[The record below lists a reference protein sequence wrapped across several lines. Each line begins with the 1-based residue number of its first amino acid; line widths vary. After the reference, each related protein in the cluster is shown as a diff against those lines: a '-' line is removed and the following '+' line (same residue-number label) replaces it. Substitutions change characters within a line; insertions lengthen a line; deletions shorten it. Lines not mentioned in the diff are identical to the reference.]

1 MGHRDRQQYRR
12 AKKAAKVGV
21 VAVLAVMAAGAAWS
35 QTKCACGANP
45 PGPRPERTATPYA
58 GEPDDLRP
66 FSRFTEPYY
75 KNYLYT
81 NVYNGAARDVAEPD
95 MKSLTEVR
103 IGFLGPLGDN
113 PDAMFGQRMLHGAQM
128 AIDEANARGG
138 YGGKPF
144 KLMLHDDYDNWQ
156 AKAAYAEK
164 RPTDAAIWGA
174 ASNEVVKM
182 RYDDEDWAIL
192 GSISSESTHIA
203 LRVALRA
210 EIPIVNSASTDPTIP
225 ETYIPW
231 YFTDIQDDRV
241 QCLTLARRIYSE
253 VGLKRIAIL
262 RVNNRYG
269 RFGVSKFKDA
279 SRRLGHPVVIE
290 QKYMAGTT
298 DYRHELK
305 VIQESRVDGIVL
317 WTDEE
322 QAAGIVKQMHE
333 LGMKQRV
340 FGSYR
345 VIGDNFLRLAGTAAE
360 GVEAVFPYDPT
371 RKDAKWVEFNARFEK
386 KYGEKPDQFASLAYD
401 AMNVL
406 LDSMCKAGLNRA
418 RIQDALSRVE
428 TWDGVTGKMV
438 FDPNSK
444 NVAPM
449 YLGTVKG
456 GAITYR
462 RATMLKA
469 AAVAETPGTAPVP
482 ATVAAPGAT
491 SAPVPVAA
499 TRGVTPYARV
509 GEDGVT
515 YAGPALPD
523 ARELRIVVFGRG
535 ADAAVKGAGVQ
546 ALVENARRQG
556 QAISLVAIAADGQ
569 WGKSSTQLVDAI
581 FAQHAVA
588 MIALDRDSS
597 HFAEQ
602 LAVKAFLPVI
612 ALSEDRTLTSTNIP
626 WIFRL
631 PAAGSAAAADGL
643 PSSADARLGQ
653 ALRCLAEAADRVGVN
668 PEKIRDLMASG
679 KDVAGL
685 RFRETGEL
693 R

>member
-1 MGHRDRQQYRR
+1 MRRRDGSKTRR
-12 AKKAAKVGV
+12 AAQAGMLVLLAFAIAPGV
-21 VAVLAVMAAGAAWS
+21 WA
-35 QTKCACGANP
+35 QTKTCACGSHP

-66 FSRFTEPYY
+66 FSKFTVPYY
-75 KNYLYT
+75 KHYLNT
-81 NVYNGAARDVAEPD
+81 NVYNGAARDVPDPD
-95 MKSLTEVR
+95 MKTLSEVR

-113 PDAMFGQRMLHGAQM
+113 PDAVFGQRMLHGAQM

-156 AKAAYAEK
+156 AKAAYADK

-182 RYDDEDWAIL
+182 VYDENDWAIL

-210 EIPIVNSASTDPTIP
+210 EVPIVNSASTDPTIP

-269 RFGVSKFKDA
+269 RFGVAKFKDA

-290 QKYMAGTT
+290 QKYMAGAT

-305 VIQESRVDGIVL
+305 VIQESRVDGILL
-317 WTDEE
+317 WTDED
-322 QAAGIVKQMHE
+322 QAAGIVKQMRE
-333 LGMKQRV
+333 MGMKQRV

-345 VIGDNFLRLAGTAAE
+345 TIGDNFLREAGPAAD

-371 RKDAKWVEFNARFEK
+371 RKDPKWLEFNQAFAA
-386 KYGEKPDQFASLAYD
+386 KYHEKPEQFAALAYD

-406 LDSMCKAGLNRA
+406 LDSICKAGLNRA

-428 TWDGVTGKMV
+428 TWDGVTGEMK
-438 FDPNSK
+438 FDPNAK

-449 YLGTVKG
+449 YLATVRGGT
-456 GAITYR
+456 ITYR

-469 AAVAETPGTAPVP
+469 PAVAEGTTPGNS
-482 ATVAAPGAT
+482 TVDPTLHNNAKDEAAG
-491 SAPVPVAA
+491 SASVA
-499 TRGVTPYARV
+499 VTVPYARV
-509 GEDGVT
+509 GEDGVA
-515 YAGPALPD
+515 YNGPSLPD
-523 ARELRIVVFGRG
+523 EHAMRIVVFGKG
-535 ADAAVKGAGVQ
+535 ADAAVLRPGVQ
-546 ALVENARRQG
+546 ALLADARARG
-556 QAISLVAIAADGQ
+556 RVISLVAIGADGQ
-569 WGKSSTQLVDAI
+569 WGKSATQLVDAI

-597 HFAEQ
+597 HLAEQ
-602 LAVKAFLPVI
+602 LAVKAFVPVI
-612 ALSEDRTLTSTNIP
+612 ALSDDRTLTSTNIP
-626 WIFRL
+626 WIFRM
-631 PAAGSAAAADGL
+631 PEGTGNGSGL
-643 PSSADARLGQ
+643 EQ
-653 ALRCLAEAADRVGVN
+653 ALRCYRDAAERVGLN
-668 PEKIRDLMASG
+668 AERIRDLMASG
-679 KDVAGL
+679 AAVAGL
-685 RFRETGEL
+685 RFESTGEL